1 VIGILQDLYL
11 NLILLGPELDDRQ
24 LSAARR
30 SGVVSKLKCLVFL
43 ARGENVIASRDT
55 FRLSEF
61 RLTVDNRRL
70 YFKTL
75 NGLAGNWSVG
85 NCLVEYKSCG
95 APCRVPNCR

>member
-11 NLILLGPELDDRQ
+11 NLILLGPKLDDRQ

-55 FRLSEF
+55 LRLSKF
-61 RLTVDNRRL
+61 RLTVDKAFIFQNSEWISWKLVGWRL
-70 YFKTL
+70 
-75 NGLAGNWSVG
+75 
-85 NCLVEYKSCG
+85 
-95 APCRVPNCR
+95 PCRI